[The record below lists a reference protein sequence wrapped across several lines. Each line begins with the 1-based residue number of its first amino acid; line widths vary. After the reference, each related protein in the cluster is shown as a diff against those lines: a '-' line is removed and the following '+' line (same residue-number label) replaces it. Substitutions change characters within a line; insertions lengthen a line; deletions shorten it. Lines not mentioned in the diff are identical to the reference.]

1 MTSNQHCVNT
11 QGSDATTAGT
21 AERLYHT
28 DSTLASHAPAATVP
42 TYRDIVSHDSR
53 ILTQTSDLETRSIID
68 ETEPLTLVTK
78 KGVLGSLAAIKE
90 RSPIV
95 GGSFAV
101 WGGMF
106 STIDCSLVYLRQKED
121 PWNSIMSG
129 AITGGILAA
138 RNGVPA
144 MAGSALVGGVLLA
157 LIEGIGIMFTR
168 ISSEQFKPQQPIFED
183 PSILG
188 QSQAQNPTYQ

>member
-1 MTSNQHCVNT
+1 MDEYSREPCPWRIF
-11 QGSDATTAGT
+11 D
-21 AERLYHT
+21 
-28 DSTLASHAPAATVP
+28 DSGGAFLMGAIGGGIFHSIKGFRNAPTGFN
-42 TYRDIVSHDSR
+42 R
-53 ILTQTSDLETRSIID
+53 
-68 ETEPLTLVTK
+68 K
-78 KGVLGSLAAIKE
+78 MLGSLAAMKE

-95 GGSFAV
+95 GGNFAV

-129 AITGGILAA
+129 ALTGGILAA

-144 MAGSALVGGVLLA
+144 MAGSALVGGILLA

-183 PSILG
+183 PSVLG
-188 QSQAQNPTYQ
+188 QSQPQGQSFQ